1 VLAASPD
8 PPWLLIVENT
18 GERPIRV
25 PADERLLSFELR
37 PKPKS
42 PIISCKLPTAMI
54 PTEFDDGRELVLEAR
69 ESLTVAIDPRL
80 YCFGSSVDKLIP
92 GATLTPRFGF
102 PRFAQS
108 KDAFV
113 AAPLDAPS
121 EFAPLR
127 FIEGAP
133 FVLPAVPGETAP
145 PSPVTEQPDTPGA
158 GATAPSSSDAPAAPA
173 LETRDR
179 RAPQL
184 DVYLEQR
191 VDAHAGRDVVLTLR
205 AVNEGERKLTTVLRT
220 RMLRV
225 RVEELRA
232 DNKAEQVTLCT
243 GQHAA
248 HGVASE
254 HVTTLGT
261 RGQSTLSL
269 LVAEL
274 CPKETFRKPG
284 LYRLRAELDTSVEG
298 ESLKADPWLH
308 GALARQSALARVA
321 TGRTP
326 FHRGRPSAGPVEVLP
341 RSRAAN
347 SNAELSSKP
356 AE

>member
-1 VLAASPD
+1 MLPSVPVAPAAPSPGAKQPATPGIAAADPSLAEAP
-8 PPWLLIVENT
+8 T
-18 GERPIRV
+18 
-25 PADERLLSFELR
+25 
-37 PKPKS
+37 
-42 PIISCKLPTAMI
+42 PTA
-54 PTEFDDGRELVLEAR
+54 PTPTD
-69 ESLTVAIDPRL
+69 
-80 YCFGSSVDKLIP
+80 
-92 GATLTPRFGF
+92 
-102 PRFAQS
+102 
-108 KDAFV
+108 
-113 AAPLDAPS
+113 
-121 EFAPLR
+121 
-127 FIEGAP
+127 
-133 FVLPAVPGETAP
+133 
-145 PSPVTEQPDTPGA
+145 
-158 GATAPSSSDAPAAPA
+158 AAPA
-173 LETRDR
+173 LETRDQ
-179 RAPQL
+179 RAPKL

-232 DNKAEQVTLCT
+232 DDKAEHETLCT

-254 HVTTLGT
+254 HVTTLGSGG
-261 RGQSTLSL
+261 RSTLSL

-274 CPKETFRKPG
+274 CPKDTFSKPG

-298 ESLKADPWLH
+298 ESLKADPWLR

-326 FHRGRPSAGPVEVLP
+326 FHPGRPSAGPLELPP

-347 SNAELSSKP
+347 SNAEFSSKP
-356 AE
+356 